1 MFCHDIF
8 YSGKLVPSEKID
20 KKVHF
25 DDKKLHFN
33 ILYLCYNV
41 ITKKQRNNTQQQRK
55 RVNDMT
61 KREREI
67 TENMRT
73 DLRKVL
79 TEMFKDDE
87 VINAHGGFAIKKKA
101 TNKRAF
107 EISYNKRKDVY
118 KICCHKQTAINAQL
132 VDTADTTEQQNNFK
146 FADLDAVTA
155 HDIMKHIYNSKA
167 TNTDEQKKIQKRN
180 EKKRNTMTL
189 EF

>member
-1 MFCHDIF
+1 
-8 YSGKLVPSEKID
+8 
-20 KKVHF
+20 
-25 DDKKLHFN
+25 
-33 ILYLCYNV
+33 
-41 ITKKQRNNTQQQRK
+41 
-55 RVNDMT
+55 MT

-67 TENMRT
+67 TENMKA
-73 DLRKVL
+73 DLRSVL
-79 TEMFKDDE
+79 EQMFADDE

-132 VDTADTTEQQNNFK
+132 VDTADTTEQQNNYK

-167 TNTDEQKKIQKRN
+167 TNTEEQEKIQKRN

>member
-1 MFCHDIF
+1 
-8 YSGKLVPSEKID
+8 
-20 KKVHF
+20 
-25 DDKKLHFN
+25 
-33 ILYLCYNV
+33 
-41 ITKKQRNNTQQQRK
+41 
-55 RVNDMT
+55 MT
-61 KREREI
+61 KREERIANE
-67 TENMRT
+67 MRT

-87 VINAHGGFAIKKKA
+87 IITAHGGFAIKKKA

-118 KICCHKQTAINAQL
+118 KICCHKQTAVNAQL
-132 VDTADTTEQQNNFK
+132 IETSNTTEQQNNYK
-146 FADLDAVTA
+146 FSDLDAITA

-180 EKKRNTMTL
+180 DKKRNIMTL